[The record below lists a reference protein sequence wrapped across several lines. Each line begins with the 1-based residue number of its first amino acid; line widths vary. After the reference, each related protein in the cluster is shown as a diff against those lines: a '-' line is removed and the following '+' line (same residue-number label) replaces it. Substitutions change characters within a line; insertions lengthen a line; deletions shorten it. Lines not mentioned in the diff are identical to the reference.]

1 MPQGSSRCTRPVVG
15 LVADPLIGLP
25 ADCLGFVGVEGGCLL
40 VVEYF
45 YVDVRVDEQSV
56 EYFGTFD
63 GCLAKAENRT
73 ERIRPSW

>member
-1 MPQGSSRCTRPVVG
+1 MPQCSSRCARPVVG